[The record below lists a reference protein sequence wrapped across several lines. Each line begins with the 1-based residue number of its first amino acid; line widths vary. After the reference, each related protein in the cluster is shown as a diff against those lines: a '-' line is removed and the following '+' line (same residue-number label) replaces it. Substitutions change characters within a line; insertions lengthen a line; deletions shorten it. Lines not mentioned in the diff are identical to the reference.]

1 MDFKLKQKERDDAR
15 CMERIRKDCA
25 LEMKAAARRQKRFD
39 SRWRNPMQH
48 PKWRKAEFAEI
59 ERKVATEWHLHGTDP
74 EAARA
79 NLMDEAYGIVSPF

>member
-15 CMERIRKDCA
+15 CLARIRKSA
-25 LEMKAAARRQKRFD
+25 AVEIKAEDRRRKRFD

-48 PKWRKAEFAEI
+48 PKWRKAVFAEI

-74 EAARA
+74 EAARV
-79 NLMDEAYGIVSPF
+79 NLMDEVCPPF